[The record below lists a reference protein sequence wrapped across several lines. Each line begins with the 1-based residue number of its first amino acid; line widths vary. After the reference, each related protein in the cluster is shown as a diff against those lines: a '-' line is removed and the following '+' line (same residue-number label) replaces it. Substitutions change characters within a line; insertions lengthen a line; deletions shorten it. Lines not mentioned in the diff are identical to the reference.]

1 MPSESLSR
9 TIEDSCGDGAF
20 TPASKGWLYRIVLRH
35 KAPVGMCVCV
45 SPIVSLAVG
54 KDRPAYLR
62 LPRVCT
68 RTGTHRRRSLHLL
81 DYSITGTDALSDK
94 IRGGRRRVL
103 RFDRKDG
110 RVDETA
116 SRSKH
121 AGLTGSQKRVKREC
135 GCPEYS
141 RSAVHGDR

>member
-1 MPSESLSR
+1 MSR
-9 TIEDSCGDGAF
+9 TAEDYCGDGAF
-20 TPASKGWLYRIVLRH
+20 TPASEGWLYRISLRH
-35 KAPVGMCVCV
+35 QTPAGMRVCV

-54 KDRPAYLR
+54 EDRPAYLP

-81 DYSITGTDALSDK
+81 VYSVTGTDALSDE
-94 IRGGRRRVL
+94 IRDGWRRVL

-116 SRSKH
+116 SLSKH
-121 AGLTGSQKRVKREC
+121 AGLTGSQKRVKKSVYISRV
-135 GCPEYS
+135 YS
-141 RSAVHGDR
+141 QRSARKR